1 MPRNRKKRLKSHRFF
16 FPAASLHA
24 AIALPLS
31 IAAMLAGWSWV
42 PGLAG
47 SHHGH
52 EMVFGFALAVIA
64 GYTLGPQ
71 PARWLMPLA
80 GLWLAARLGYT
91 LAPGFWLSQLLSPAF
106 ALLLAWRVVPRFNA
120 AKKWRNR
127 MLVPLMLALCGLP
140 LLWLLNQPAPI
151 PTPQPTT
158 LLHTGVV
165 LLLLLMTFMSGRL
178 IAPAVAGTLE
188 KRGIT
193 QEARVQPRI
202 EAALILMLGLAALL
216 TLLPVPVL
224 PEGVLLAIAGILILI
239 RTLRWRLWLCL
250 DRPDLLGLALGTLWL
265 AAGALTTGAARLL
278 GWDSSALLHL
288 ITVGA
293 LGTLTIGVMLR
304 IHYHAIRRKP
314 PPTGILIATL
324 TPVALAALARLA
336 AGPIP
341 WNTPGLLW
349 TAAAAWSL
357 AYVFTAGA
365 LFLRR

>member
-1 MPRNRKKRLKSHRFF
+1 MPRSREKRLKSHRFF
-16 FPAASLHA
+16 FPAACIHA

-31 IAAMLAGWSWV
+31 MAAMLAGWSWT
-42 PGLAG
+42 PGLTG

-52 EMVFGFALAVIA
+52 EMIFGFALAVIA

-71 PARWLMPLA
+71 PMRWLAPLFV
-80 GLWLAARLGYT
+80 LWLTARFGYA

-106 ALLLAWRVVPRFNA
+106 ALLLALRVVPRFNA

-127 MLVPLMLALCGLP
+127 MLVPLMVSLCGLP
-140 LLWLLNQPAPI
+140 LLWLVLPV
-151 PTPQPTT
+151 TPVPGAAT
-158 LLHTGVV
+158 LLHTGVS

-202 EAALILMLGLAALL
+202 EAALILLLGAAALTTLVPLPPWSSGSLLLAA
-216 TLLPVPVL
+216 
-224 PEGVLLAIAGILILI
+224 GVLILI
-239 RTLRWRLWLCL
+239 RTLRWRLWLCP
-250 DRPDLLGLALGTLWL
+250 DRPDLLGLGAGTLWL
-265 AAGALTTGAARLL
+265 AAGAIGMGVAQLL
-278 GWDSSALLHL
+278 GRDPSALLHL

-304 IHYHAIRRKP
+304 IHFHTIRRRP
-314 PPTGILIATL
+314 PPSGFLIATL
-324 TPVALAALARLA
+324 SPISVATLARLA

-341 WNTPGLLW
+341 WDMPGLLW
-349 TAAAAWSL
+349 TATAAWSL
-357 AYVFTAGA
+357 AYIVTLGM
-365 LFLRR
+365 LFLRD

>member
-1 MPRNRKKRLKSHRFF
+1 MPRSRGKRLKSHRFF
-16 FPAASLHA
+16 FPAASFYA

-31 IAAMLAGWSWV
+31 MAAMLAGWSWT

-52 EMVFGFALAVIA
+52 EMIFGFALAVIA

-71 PARWLMPLA
+71 PIRWLAPLF
-80 GLWLAARLGYT
+80 GLWLTARFGYA
-91 LAPGFWLSQLLSPAF
+91 LAPGFWFSQLLSPAF

-127 MLVPLMLALCGLP
+127 MLVPLMVSLCGLP
-140 LLWLLNQPAPI
+140 LLWLVLPAI
-151 PTPQPTT
+151 PVPRATT
-158 LLHTGVV
+158 LLQTGVT

-178 IAPAVAGTLE
+178 IAPAVTGTLE

-202 EAALILMLGLAALL
+202 EAALILLLGLAAAL
-216 TLLPVPVL
+216 TLLSLPLVPVGSL
-224 PEGVLLAIAGILILI
+224 LLAAAVLILI

-265 AAGALTTGAARLL
+265 AAGALGMGMTQLL
-278 GWDSSALLHL
+278 GRDPSALLHL

-304 IHYHAIRRKP
+304 IHYHAIRRQP
-314 PPTGILIATL
+314 PPSGILIATL
-324 TPVALAALARLA
+324 TPVAVATLARLA
-336 AGPIP
+336 AGPVP
-341 WNTPGLLW
+341 WNMPGPLW

-357 AYVFTAGA
+357 AYAITAGV
-365 LFLRR
+365 LLLRS

>member
-1 MPRNRKKRLKSHRFF
+1 MPRSREKRLKSHRFF
-16 FPAASLHA
+16 FPAASFYA

-31 IAAMLAGWSWV
+31 MTAMLAGWSWT

-52 EMVFGFALAVIA
+52 EMIFGFALAVIA

-71 PARWLMPLA
+71 PARWLAPLF
-80 GLWLAARLGYT
+80 GLWLTARLGYA
-91 LAPGFWLSQLLSPAF
+91 LAPDFWLSQLLSPAF

-140 LLWLLNQPAPI
+140 LLWLILHLIPVPGAQP
-151 PTPQPTT
+151 
-158 LLHTGVV
+158 LLHTGVI
-165 LLLLLMTFMSGRL
+165 LLLLLMTYMSGRL

-193 QEARVQPRI
+193 QEARVQPGI
-202 EAALILMLGLAALL
+202 EAALILILGAAALTTLVPLPPWLSGSLLLAA
-216 TLLPVPVL
+216 
-224 PEGVLLAIAGILILI
+224 GVLILI
-239 RTLRWRLWLCL
+239 RTLRWRLWLCP
-250 DRPDLLGLALGTLWL
+250 DRPDLLGLAAGTLWL
-265 AAGALTTGAARLL
+265 AAGALGMGVAQLL
-278 GWDSSALLHL
+278 GRDPSALLHL

-304 IHYHAIRRKP
+304 IHYHGIRRRP
-314 PPTGILIATL
+314 PPSGILIATL
-324 TPVALAALARLA
+324 TPVAVATLARLV
-336 AGPIP
+336 AGPVP
-341 WNTPGLLW
+341 WNMPGPLW

-357 AYVFTAGA
+357 AYAITAGV
-365 LFLRR
+365 LLLRS

>member
-1 MPRNRKKRLKSHRFF
+1 MPSSRSIRLKSHRLF
-16 FPAASLHA
+16 FPAACTYA

-31 IAAMLAGWSWV
+31 MAAMLLDWSGT

-52 EMVFGFALAVIA
+52 EMIFGFALAVIA

-71 PARWLMPLA
+71 PARWLAPLF
-80 GLWLAARLGYT
+80 GTWLAARLGYA
-91 LAPGFWLSQLLSPAF
+91 LAPGYWLSQLLSPAF

-127 MLVPLMLALCGLP
+127 MLVPLILALCGLP
-140 LLWLLNQPAPI
+140 VLWFLLRFSPMPDAR
-151 PTPQPTT
+151 T

-202 EAALILMLGLAALL
+202 EGALILILGAAALVIFLPLPALPVGILLLAAC
-216 TLLPVPVL
+216 V
-224 PEGVLLAIAGILILI
+224 LILI
-239 RTLRWRLWLCL
+239 RTLRWRLWLCA
-250 DRPDLLGLALGTLWL
+250 DRHDLLALAAGTLWL
-265 AAGALTTGAARLL
+265 SVGSGGSGMALLL
-278 GWDSSALLHL
+278 EQDPSAFLHL

-304 IHYHAIRRKP
+304 LHYHSTRRQP
-314 PPTGILIATL
+314 PPPVVLLIPL
-324 TPVALAALARLA
+324 TAVTLAALTRLT
-336 AGPIP
+336 AGPAP
-341 WNTPGLLW
+341 WDAPILLW
-349 TAAAAWSL
+349 SAAAAWSL
-357 AYVFTAGA
+357 AYAVTASA
-365 LFLRR
+365 LLLHR

>member
-1 MPRNRKKRLKSHRFF
+1 MPSSRSNRLKSHRLL
-16 FPAASLHA
+16 FPAACLYA

-31 IAAMLAGWSWV
+31 MATILAGWSWT

-52 EMVFGFALAVIA
+52 EMIFGFALAVIA

-71 PARWLMPLA
+71 PARWLFPLF
-80 GLWLAARLGYT
+80 GLWLAARLGYA
-91 LAPGFWLSQLLSPAF
+91 LAPGFWLSQLLSPTF

-140 LLWLLNQPAPI
+140 LLWLLLGI
-151 PTPQPTT
+151 TPLPGATV

-202 EAALILMLGLAALL
+202 EAALILMLGAAALAVLLPLPSWLSGPLLLAA
-216 TLLPVPVL
+216 
-224 PEGVLLAIAGILILI
+224 GVLILV
-239 RTLRWRLWLCL
+239 RTLRWRLWLCPE
-250 DRPDLLGLALGTLWL
+250 RPDLLGLAVGTLWL
-265 AAGALTTGAARLL
+265 GIGAGGFGIALMLNQGP
-278 GWDSSALLHL
+278 SALLHL

-304 IHYHAIRRKP
+304 LHYHATRRQP
-314 PPTGILIATL
+314 PPVGLLLITL
-324 TPVALAALARLA
+324 GAVALAALPRLA
-336 AGPIP
+336 AGPSP
-341 WNTPGLLW
+341 WDAPTLLW
-349 TAAAAWSL
+349 AAAGAWSL
-357 AYVFTAGA
+357 AYAVTASA
-365 LFLRR
+365 LLFHR

>member
-1 MPRNRKKRLKSHRFF
+1 MARSREKRLKSHRFF
-16 FPAASLHA
+16 FPAACLHA
-24 AIALPLS
+24 AIAMPLS
-31 IAAMLAGWSWV
+31 MAAMLAGWRWA

-71 PARWLMPLA
+71 PRRWLAALF
-80 GLWLAARLGYT
+80 GLWLAARLGYA

-127 MLVPLMLALCGLP
+127 MLVPLMVSLCGLP
-140 LLWLLNQPAPI
+140 LLWLILPI
-151 PTPQPTT
+151 IPVPGATT
-158 LLHTGVV
+158 LLHTGVA

-202 EAALILMLGLAALL
+202 EAALILILGLAAAL
-216 TLLPVPVL
+216 TLLPLPVL
-224 PEGVLLAIAGILILI
+224 PAGTFLAAAGILILI
-239 RTLRWRLWLCL
+239 RTVRWRLWLCL
-250 DRPDLLGLALGTLWL
+250 DRPDLLGLALGTVWL
-265 AAGALTTGAARLL
+265 AAGALGIGLAQLL
-278 GWDSSALLHL
+278 GRDPSALLHL

-293 LGTLTIGVMLR
+293 LGTLTISVMLR
-304 IHYHAIRRKP
+304 IHYHAIRRQP
-314 PPTGILIATL
+314 PPSGVLMATL
-324 TPVALAALARLA
+324 VPVAVAALARLA
-336 AGPIP
+336 AGPVP
-341 WNTPGLLW
+341 WNAPELLW

-357 AYVFTAGA
+357 AYAFTAGA
-365 LFLRR
+365 LILHR